1 MRNSFLAAAL
11 ELRSGIPSGAVPKTS
26 GPDMIKAMS
35 TQLWLDFL
43 GIRLDPNQTA
53 GKAFRI
59 NLNTPDNGE
68 RFAVELS
75 NDALTSI
82 QGYSGKAPDLTITIE
97 RKQLER
103 LMTGNADFNQLVQ
116 EGVMQLDGSRAVA
129 DNLRSMLVQ
138 FTPDFEILPGT
149 TPASSNQGVDANPA
163 QPLRQVE
170 PADTAGG

>member
-1 MRNSFLAAAL
+1 
-11 ELRSGIPSGAVPKTS
+11 
-26 GPDMIKAMS
+26 MIKAMF

-43 GIRLDPNQTA
+43 GIRLDPEQTA

-82 QGYSGKAPDLTITIE
+82 QGYRGKAPDLTITIE
-97 RKQLER
+97 RDQLER
-103 LMTGNADFNQLVQ
+103 LMTGSANFDQLVQ
-116 EGVMQLDGSRAVA
+116 EGFMQPDGSRAEA

-138 FTPDFEILPGT
+138 FTPNFKSLPGT
-149 TPASSNQGVDANPA
+149 TPAGSNQGVDANPA